1 MQDIPRTAFLVIT
14 DVVVVA
20 LLIMLLSG
28 CVATPSRYQDRNG
41 DFIMNIG
48 SRDKVSPAAAAM
60 ASAPVLNALSKSESP
75 HG

>member
-1 MQDIPRTAFLVIT
+1 MLDALRVAFLVLT

-20 LLIMLLSG
+20 LLIVLAMLIVLLSG

-48 SRDKVSPAAAAM
+48 SGDKVSPVL
-60 ASAPVLNALSKSESP
+60 ASATVSIAP
-75 HG
+75 

>member
-1 MQDIPRTAFLVIT
+1 MQDPSRVAFLVTT

-20 LLIMLLSG
+20 LLVMLLSG

-48 SRDKVSPAAAAM
+48 LGDKLSPPPAPVASGTI
-60 ASAPVLNALSKSESP
+60 ASAPSA
-75 HG
+75 GRA